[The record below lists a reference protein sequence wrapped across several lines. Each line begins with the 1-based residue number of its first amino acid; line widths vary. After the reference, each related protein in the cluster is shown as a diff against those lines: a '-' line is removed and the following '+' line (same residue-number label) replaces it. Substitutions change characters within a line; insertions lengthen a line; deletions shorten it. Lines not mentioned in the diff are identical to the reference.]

1 MDKEELFLKDFE
13 ESIADVELDQKYLRL
28 YTQQNERY
36 QRIFTY
42 FHQTFNNL
50 FEFMNMKRS
59 SNRHFNAQPSR
70 ELIDLITAFNE
81 LRYVLKSS
89 GKEISLIDYYE
100 EVIESCSKFL
110 EYTNG
115 SEIPED
121 FERINLIKYET
132 ILELPNS
139 AVRIKQQNK
148 NYQLRPLGQGA
159 FSLVQ
164 KYTDEYYNKPFALKI
179 AKKDLD
185 IRELQRFKREFEIL
199 KSLNFPYIL
208 EVYSYDHDNN
218 SYVMELCDST
228 LYDYIRKN
236 NQRLPFETRKKLA
249 LQFLYGI
256 NYLHQK
262 KILHRDI
269 SYRNI
274 LVKLFD
280 FGAIFI
286 KLSDFGLVKEESSV
300 FTNSD
305 SDIKGTI
312 VDPSLEKFKDY
323 NKQNEIYAIGFIIL
337 YIFTGK
343 SNLSDKQG
351 GIYDIIDRCTDRDMA
366 KRYTTVNPIINDID
380 KLQSI

>member
-1 MDKEELFLKDFE
+1 MDKEELFLNDFE
-13 ESIADVELDQKYLRL
+13 ESIANVELDEKYLRL
-28 YTQQNERY
+28 YTQQDDRFKK
-36 QRIFTY
+36 IFTY
-42 FHQTFNNL
+42 FHQTFNSL
-50 FEFMNMKRS
+50 FEFMNVKRS
-59 SNRHFNAQPSR
+59 SNGHFNAQPSR
-70 ELIDLITAFNE
+70 ELMDLIATFNE
-81 LRYVLKSS
+81 LRYVLKSN
-89 GKEISLIDYYE
+89 GKEVSLMDYYE
-100 EVIESCSKFL
+100 EVIERCSNFL

-115 SEIPED
+115 SAIPED
-121 FERINLIKYET
+121 FERINVIKHET
-132 ILELPNS
+132 ILELPNN
-139 AVRIKQQNK
+139 VVHIKQQNES
-148 NYQLRPLGQGA
+148 YQLSDLGQGA

-164 KYTDEYYNKPFALKI
+164 KYKDEHYDKIFALKM

-185 IRELQRFKREFEIL
+185 ERELKRFKREFEIL

-208 EVYSYDHDNN
+208 EVYTYNHGNN

-274 LVKLFD
+274 LVKIYD
-280 FGAIFI
+280 FNAVFI
-286 KLSDFGLVKEESSV
+286 KLSDFGLIKEESSD

-312 VDPSLEKFKDY
+312 VDPSLESFKDY
-323 NKQNEIYAIGFIIL
+323 NDKNEIYAVGFIIL

-351 GIYDIIDRCTDRDMA
+351 DVYDIVNKCTDRDMK
-366 KRYTTVNPIINDID
+366 KRYSAVSAIIGDVD
-380 KLQSI
+380 SLEHT